1 MSVEDPRLSNIS
13 EENLTE
19 NFSSEIQEEI
29 AASSTP
35 SPIEHEIQVAQAGDG
50 RTPTTGRVPTD
61 PNVPAAAPAAPAAE
75 VTPDVNN
82 IVHLATSVSIDDIR
96 VDGANLILVQADGT
110 EIVIV
115 NGATKIPTML
125 IGEVEV
131 PQQVLFAALEDSG
144 INVAAGP
151 DGSFSAS
158 GRPDSSGAEFDD
170 SIQAS
175 QNDPIQLASLLGDT
189 EFGDG
194 GGLDDRTAADDQPD
208 AFDMGSPFIFAE
220 SVLADDVIG
229 NETITG
235 TLAFDGGDDFGI
247 VSSVNYQS
255 TFDMVEGTGNGITA
269 PLTSGGQAVTVSTS
283 ADGLTVTGTIT
294 VGETTVTVF
303 TLTVTNPIT
312 GAFTYTQ
319 SQPLDH
325 PDLGEIGA
333 DDALRLNFTFTV
345 TDKDGDSDTGSFS
358 IEIGDD
364 GPVQREAGSASL
376 NEDDVSAYPATDG
389 SDAAK
394 KTGDIS
400 LGISWGADADTRNGE
415 GDTFG
420 RSVGFANAAGAVPA
434 NAGGVYTDATDVGLS
449 VTGGALTSG
458 GSELYYV
465 ITDLGNGGQT
475 LTAYVD
481 GSEPAAKVF
490 EISLDPTSAN
500 GSYTVE
506 IFQKLD
512 HSSDSDA
519 LTISFQFQGVDA
531 DGDAAASG
539 SALITIADDAPVIG
553 AAGEGS
559 EGKVDEGGGNTA
571 QGSLGISWGADDG
584 NTSEDGGYDGTQ
596 DAGDR
601 SVVFTPGE
609 FSDLPPADGDD
620 MPALKVG
627 SPALS
632 TAAVSAFMQ
641 VWSGETEIALG
652 NLTSGGQPLVYTL
665 SPDGTVLTAAD
676 QEGGPVFTVTLSDTG
691 AGGYTFDLQG
701 VLDHP
706 GHGETGSETDILTFE
721 FTYTVR
727 DGDGDVAEST
737 FTVDVKDDVPVA
749 NGSAVEV
756 TADED
761 DISNFLSSGTH
772 PNDGAA
778 DGSISDFSPIGWGDA
793 ATVSGSIASVVA
805 FGADG
810 AAAGGGFGFV
820 ADATAK
826 MQALALTSKGGTLSY
841 AMIGDALVA
850 YVNVAGG
857 AGIGW
862 GDRPVFSLTLDHA
875 TGAFTYQQYDQL
887 DHVAGNGENTALKS
901 GSGSIAAI
909 DFGAVIQATD
919 GDGDQIGL
927 GGKFSITITDDVP
940 VPSIIATGASTTI
953 DETVNNQSND
963 TGNQAVRSLFAAVAN
978 VGHDADMGNAAI
990 FARNGDALVSTFFS
1004 APGADET
1011 TTKVLSLEIASAGLD
1026 SGLATT
1032 GGKAIFLFQ
1041 EGGLIVGRF
1050 DSDGNGTPDT
1060 AAFAV
1065 AIDQSGRVSVAQY
1078 VSLHQGNTATS
1089 NETVNLGGKISA
1101 VVTATDYDGDIVRDT
1116 VSIGSH
1122 IRFADDGP
1130 LASGA
1135 KVSFTADEDDISNLL
1150 SSGNHPNDGTADGS
1164 TSDFS
1169 WTGVGNAATV
1179 SGSIASVVAFGAD
1192 GAAAG
1197 GGFGFVADAAAKMQ
1211 ALALTSKG
1219 GTLSYAMVGDALV
1232 AYVNVAG
1239 GIDRPVFSLTL
1250 DQATGAFIYQ
1260 QYDQLDHVTGNG
1272 ENTALK
1278 SGSGSIAAIDF
1289 GAVIQATDG
1298 DGDHVGL
1305 GGKFSITIT
1314 DDVPEIAIFTDE
1326 TVTIDETSGFRDD
1339 NINAGSIGSLFAGV
1353 GNRGVDADLGGPIYA
1368 RDDVIDISVKD
1379 GADDNVST
1387 ALTLRID
1394 GGNGINSGL
1403 VTTDG
1408 APIYLYLE
1416 GEVVVGRVGGANGMA
1431 AFAIAIDGDGRVSVA
1446 EYLSLKHPNNASSDE
1461 GINLSGKISA
1471 VLTATDYDGDV
1482 VTKSVSIGDKI
1493 AFEDDGPSVG
1503 GNGAVWVDDD
1513 NVVGAQGNSGGTG
1526 DHALANITGEL
1537 SHDFGADGG
1546 SIAWKTT
1553 GAPTGFTYVRD
1564 GDALLVKQGA
1574 TTVMTITLD
1583 TATGAYSVTQ
1593 NAAIDHPAGNNEN
1606 DVAFDLTY
1614 TVTDGDGDRV
1624 DGTLT
1629 INADDDTPI
1638 SNGVIGTG
1646 AITESA
1652 AGGSIAGEL
1661 SALVSPGA
1669 DGIGRYSVETTG
1681 LSSSLTSL
1689 TSGGVAL
1696 TYSVVG
1702 NALVAKAG
1710 AVTIFTFTVDPATG
1724 HYAFAQTGPLDHTQT
1739 VVIDGASIPAAA
1751 LGAVGSHAAVP
1762 DVGGNDLAFVGR
1774 MPDGDAIIRVSND
1787 GNSAVTWTLNNNN
1800 GGTDYSLEIPAHTTW
1815 YVNVGNVT
1823 NQTKFDLIGD
1833 GSSQNTTVNNGHQ
1846 PIVVIG
1852 GDSALA
1858 LDLSSA
1864 VTVTDGDGDSVALN
1878 GQLIVTVTDSV
1889 PTAGPNASG
1898 TVEEGGTET
1907 ITAALTGLAWG
1918 ADAGSART
1926 LSFTGSVAT
1935 TDQDG
1940 APVAGLSSSGRPVTI
1955 DVINGVLTGFVGS
1968 ANPPAPGDIVFT
1980 ASLNVATGAYS
1991 FSLLQPLDHTAP
2003 NATSQYLDLALSFTA
2018 TDADGDAATS
2028 TVIVRVDAAGT
2039 IGSIN
2044 YSSLS
2049 TSVFV
2054 NLDDAAHMIG
2064 GQTVAADTATD
2075 GATVIDKVVGID
2087 SVSGIV
2093 DALGGAGNDVLIGGD
2108 EANKLTGNGGS
2119 DHLDGGLGADILDGG
2134 AGNDT
2139 FVLGADVTGSGTR
2152 NIQRADGSLMAV
2164 SIAGLAGTA
2173 DKVVGGAGYDTIILE
2188 RNGKSGFVAD
2198 YSTAPDYLSGI
2209 EKIVGTDGNDVI
2221 LLAAG
2226 STADGGPITIEG
2238 GAGNDIIGGSNSAD
2252 VINGGMGNDLIFGLG
2267 GNDTINGGT
2276 GGDTFNYAIG
2286 EGVDTI
2292 DGGADPDALLTSGNA
2307 TAESAILTVTS
2318 TGFTLDVD
2326 GDGIVDVNATNIE
2339 SVVLYQA
2346 EGADKI
2352 TVRGQD
2358 AAETITIS
2366 GNSNLLQVFGNGIPS
2381 ISGISTSELTIEGKG
2396 GNDAIN
2402 ASSLNTVALPPVAL
2416 TLDGGAGN
2424 DTITGS
2430 AGADTILGG
2439 EGNDTVLYK
2448 VGAGADTI
2456 NGGSE
2461 TGASNPDY
2469 DVLKI
2474 AGDAVQRSFNIAKAT
2489 SGTDIVAG
2497 VNATDI
2503 LVSYTGANGATVR
2516 ADEIERIEVTLG
2528 SAGDSISVGD
2538 LSGTA
2543 IAPTTVAINGGIGN
2557 DTIDLTGLVGT
2568 KVEINDVDDTTGG
2581 DVDTVKLAGKWADY
2595 IITRAPDGTFSFS
2608 LGGNVV
2614 ATAKNIEQFTFMGE
2628 NGGLGGTIPA
2638 FDLVN
2643 DAPIAAADSDTVI
2656 EAGGIANGTA
2666 GDASATGN
2674 VLTNDNDADIFDTKT
2689 VTSIRFGAGAVT
2701 AVPDNNGDVLVAGTY
2716 GMLTIHADGTYA
2728 YALDNNDAD
2737 TQALAQNASVSE
2749 VFTYGM
2755 KDAHGLTSTA
2765 SLTIAIT
2772 GTGDATVVDLNGAAA
2787 GNGAATN
2794 ATEQTPQQ
2802 FAWQASLADVDSST
2816 LQSMTVTLAN
2826 NLDGASETLFL
2837 NATATAAAAGLNV
2850 GYNSTTG
2857 VLSITGLASI
2867 ATYQTILK
2875 NIVYQDN
2882 SDNPDTSVDRTL
2894 TVVVNDGVSDSAPQV
2909 ATIHMIAINDAPV
2922 LAGTLTATVAE
2933 GSSHVLTFAELD
2945 YADPDDVDGGVVFH
2959 VSGVTHG
2966 VISNDGAPA
2975 TSFTAAELK
2984 AGLITYTHDGSE
2996 GPTAS
3001 FSVKVEDGNEDNS
3014 APGTGTFNFAVTP
3027 VNDAPVAVDD
3037 VYFIDEDTTLSGV
3050 NVLTND
3056 TDADGDTLIRVGNIT
3071 VGGQPTASASLGSGG
3086 AFTYHAGANESGYSV
3101 IDYTVSDGNLTS
3113 QATITVNIRPIA
3125 DAATISGSGSGS
3137 EGAAVAIGLNIALG
3151 DTDGSE
3157 KVTKIELSGFPDG
3170 ATFNQ
3175 GSLVNGVLVIE
3186 NAAGVNTSGLTM
3198 TAPHDFAGNFNLSV
3212 SATVLDS
3219 ATLSDLAVHTD
3230 TKVSTGSI
3238 GIVITPV
3245 NDGQATISVTD
3256 LTQTATDPTVGDVLR
3271 ATLGSDPDGT
3281 ATNVVHTWLRD
3292 GNDTGV
3298 TTADYTLTADD
3309 VGHQISVQTTYVDGQ
3324 NFSETVTSGATAA
3337 VITNNHA
3344 PVAVNDTLSFG
3355 GGATPAPS
3363 GTGWSLNA
3371 ENGHY
3376 YKVVAG
3382 NYSWTQAATAAA
3394 ADGGYLATITSQSEQ
3409 NFIQS
3414 AGTLGTNWYVAQ
3426 NAWIGGSDSAT
3437 EGTWK
3442 WVTGPESETT
3452 FWTGASGGTPAGYE
3466 NWNTGEPNNWGAG
3479 EDHAQMI
3486 FVAGGL
3492 WNDGTNTTAPN
3503 GQFGDYV
3510 GYVVEVGGAITNGG
3524 ISEDVTKTF
3533 AVTLLTANDT
3543 DADGDAL
3550 TVISVTN
3557 SAAGAVVT
3565 LNGDG
3570 TISYNASS
3578 SATLQALGAG
3588 ETVTDTFSYTIDDGH
3603 GGTATATATITIN
3616 GVNDAPVITSSA
3628 TISLVENSSAAYQIV
3643 ATDVDHDTAL
3653 VYSLT
3658 GTDAA
3663 LFNVSST
3670 GAVTFKNAPDF
3681 DIPADNGANN
3691 KYDIIVHATD
3701 GIADTTKAVQVSV
3714 TDVNEAPAVGNEPY
3728 AVGRG
3733 YSFTGADATYGNQVI
3748 TLPAGLFTDPENAA
3762 LTWSVNLPSV
3772 KWAFDSSSHTL
3783 TFQNDVPTGVYDIVV
3798 NGSDGVNTAS
3808 QTIKVWVAGSTAV
3821 SPTANGNANHLIGG
3835 NTTNDNINGGDGS
3848 DFIHGRGRSDNLS
3861 GGNGVDVIY
3870 GGVNDTNGNDT
3881 ISGGSGDD
3889 YLNGNEGNDTI
3900 YGDGDNDWLD
3910 GGAGNDQLIGGT
3922 GSDTILGGTGNDTIY
3937 YGSGDGADRVYG
3949 GSGDDT
3955 LYVDGTGNSD
3965 ILNVVVS
3972 NGVITQFAG
3981 GTVQDVEN
3989 IALYMW
3995 DEGSAGDTL
4004 SYSGTASTENIT
4016 VDLAAGTATGF
4027 NDIVDVEN
4035 VTGGNGND
4043 TLTGTSGTNTLIGG
4057 AGNDTLMGG
4066 AGADTLTGNT
4076 GADTFK
4082 FASGASAVSIGGS
4095 GNGGSISG
4103 YDVVTD
4109 FNVADHDKLEFTIAP
4124 FAVGNTSGVDGNNSS
4139 LTINGATVKSHAI
4152 LNGIITFDDSG
4163 TYSSSSPLTL
4173 ASMSNVAA
4181 VVQYLRANDLGSA
4194 GATVAFTAT
4203 ISGVAHTFV
4212 YQQVGNSQNV
4222 NNDILIDLVDVN
4234 LASLS
4239 ALISAAAVDPI
4250 ILDLD
4255 RNGFAFTSLEDGV
4268 KFDIDADGHKDQ
4280 VAWTKTDGILAFDV
4294 DGNGKIDNGSE
4305 IFTPNFAGG
4314 AHAGGVA
4321 ALSTLDVNHD
4331 GKIDASDTGFDK
4343 LLVWQ
4348 DANGNGVSDEGEL
4361 KGLNNYGIT
4370 GISLDAESAEGY
4382 IDGQSLFAEG
4392 SFTYADGSTGSFVE
4406 VGFDTLFSDAPDHVL
4421 VGTDGD
4427 DILAAMPGLT
4437 QMTGGAGADTFV
4449 LDPSAL
4455 HELDMADIITD
4466 YKSNEG
4472 DAVDVSKL
4480 LDTLLGHQATGEEA
4494 AANVRTTI
4502 AGNDTTVSVQ
4512 VATDSWKDVA
4522 VLQNHT
4528 EAVKI
4533 LFDDDKH
4540 SANISHV

>member
-50 RTPTTGRVPTD
+50 RTPTTNRIPTD
-61 PNVPAAAPAAPAAE
+61 PNAPAAAPAAPAAE
-75 VTPDVNN
+75 VTPDANN

-115 NGATKIPTML
+115 NGAAKIPTML

-151 DGSFSAS
+151 DGSFSAT

-170 SIQAS
+170 SIQGS

-208 AFDMGSPFIFAE
+208 AFDMGSPFIFSE

-235 TLAFDGGDDFGI
+235 TLGFDGGDDFGI

-255 TFDMVEGTGNGITA
+255 TFDMAEGTGSGIAA

-303 TLTVTNPIT
+303 TLTVTDPIT

-325 PDLGEIGA
+325 PDLGQIGA

-389 SDAAK
+389 SEAAK

-420 RSVGFANAAGAVPA
+420 RSVGFANAEGAVPA
-434 NAGGVYTDATDVGLS
+434 NAEGVYTNAADVGLS

-475 LTAYVD
+475 LTAYID

-490 EISLDPTSAN
+490 EISLNPTSAN

-506 IFQKLD
+506 IFQELD

-539 SALITIADDAPVIG
+539 TALITIADDAPVIG
-553 AAGEGS
+553 AAGEGN
-559 EGKVDEGGGNTA
+559 VDEGGGNTA

-584 NTSEDGGYDGTQ
+584 NTSVDGGYDGTQ
-596 DAGDR
+596 EAGDR
-601 SVVFTPGE
+601 SVVFTPGDI
-609 FSDLPPADGDD
+609 SDLPPADGGD
-620 MPALKVG
+620 MPAPKVVD
-627 SPALS
+627 SSAVS
-632 TAAVSAFMQ
+632 TAAVSAFMR

-691 AGGYTFDLQG
+691 AGGYTFELQG

-706 GHGETGSETDILTFE
+706 GHGETGSETDILSFE

-727 DGDGDVAEST
+727 DGDGDIAEST
-737 FTVDVKDDVPVA
+737 FTVDIKDDVPVA
-749 NGSAVEV
+749 NGSGVEV
-756 TADED
+756 RSDED
-761 DISNFLSSGTH
+761 DISNFLSSGNH

-778 DGSISDFSPIGWGDA
+778 DGSTSDFSWIGLGDA

-810 AAAGGGFGFV
+810 AAAGGGFSFV
-820 ADATAK
+820 ADAAAK

-857 AGIGW
+857 AGIDWGDRPVFSLTLDHTTGAFTYQQYDQLDHVAGNGENTALKSGSGSIPAIDFGAVIQATDGDGDHVGLGGKFSITITDDVPEIAIFTDKTVTIDETSGFQNDDGGAGSIGSLFAGVGNRGVDADLGGPIYARDDVIDISVEGGADDNVSTALTLRVDGGNGIDSGLMTTDGAHIYLYREGEVVVGRVGGANGLAAFAIAIDGDGRVSVAEYLSLKHPSNASPDEGVNLSGKISAVLTVTDYDGDVVTKSVSIGDKLAFEDDGPLASGTKVSVTADEDDISNLLSSGNHPDDGTADGSASDFSLLGLGDAATVSGSIASVVAFGADGAAAGGGFSFVADAAAKMQALALTSKGGTLSYAMIGDALVAYVNVAGGAGIDW

-901 GSGSIAAI
+901 GSGSIPAI

-919 GDGDQIGL
+919 GDGDHVGL

-940 VPSIIATGASTTI
+940 VPSIATTGLSTTI

-963 TGNQAVRSLFAAVAN
+963 TDNQAVRSLFTAVGN

-990 FARNGDALVSTFFS
+990 FARNSFALVTTLFS

-1011 TTKVLSLEIASAGLD
+1011 TTQVLSLEIASAGVD

-1032 GGKAIFLFQ
+1032 GGKSIFLFQ

-1065 AIDQSGRVSVAQY
+1065 AIDQTGRVSVAQY
-1078 VSLHQGNTATS
+1078 VSLKHPS
-1089 NETVNLGGKISA
+1089 NASPDEGVNLA
-1101 VVTATDYDGDIVRDT
+1101 
-1116 VSIGSH
+1116 
-1122 IRFADDGP
+1122 
-1130 LASGA
+1130 
-1135 KVSFTADEDDISNLL
+1135 
-1150 SSGNHPNDGTADGS
+1150 
-1164 TSDFS
+1164 
-1169 WTGVGNAATV
+1169 
-1179 SGSIASVVAFGAD
+1179 
-1192 GAAAG
+1192 
-1197 GGFGFVADAAAKMQ
+1197 
-1211 ALALTSKG
+1211 
-1219 GTLSYAMVGDALV
+1219 
-1232 AYVNVAG
+1232 
-1239 GIDRPVFSLTL
+1239 
-1250 DQATGAFIYQ
+1250 
-1260 QYDQLDHVTGNG
+1260 
-1272 ENTALK
+1272 
-1278 SGSGSIAAIDF
+1278 
-1289 GAVIQATDG
+1289 
-1298 DGDHVGL
+1298 
-1305 GGKFSITIT
+1305 
-1314 DDVPEIAIFTDE
+1314 
-1326 TVTIDETSGFRDD
+1326 
-1339 NINAGSIGSLFAGV
+1339 
-1353 GNRGVDADLGGPIYA
+1353 
-1368 RDDVIDISVKD
+1368 
-1379 GADDNVST
+1379 
-1387 ALTLRID
+1387 
-1394 GGNGINSGL
+1394 
-1403 VTTDG
+1403 
-1408 APIYLYLE
+1408 
-1416 GEVVVGRVGGANGMA
+1416 
-1431 AFAIAIDGDGRVSVA
+1431 
-1446 EYLSLKHPNNASSDE
+1446 
-1461 GINLSGKISA
+1461 GKISA

-1503 GNGAVWVDDD
+1503 ANSAVWVDDD
-1513 NVVGAQGNSGGTG
+1513 DVAGANGNAGGTG
-1526 DHALANITGEL
+1526 DHSLANTAGVL

-1546 SIAWKTT
+1546 AIAWKTT
-1553 GAPTGFTYVRD
+1553 GAPIGFSYVRD
-1564 GDALLVKQGA
+1564 GDALLVKQGL

-1583 TATGAYSVTQ
+1583 TATGAYTVTQ
-1593 NAAIDHPAGNNEN
+1593 NAAIDHPVGNNEN
-1606 DVAFDLTY
+1606 EVSFNLTY
-1614 TVTDGDGDRV
+1614 TVTDGDGDHV

-1629 INADDDTPI
+1629 INADDDTPV
-1638 SNGVIGTG
+1638 STGVIGTG

-1652 AGGSIAGEL
+1652 AGGSIDGAL

-1669 DGIGRYSVETTG
+1669 DGIGRYSVETSN
-1681 LSSSLTSL
+1681 LSSTLTSL

-1696 TYSVVG
+1696 AYSVEG

-1710 AVTIFTFTVDPATG
+1710 GNTIFTFAVNPTSGQYT
-1724 HYAFAQTGPLDHTQT
+1724 FALTGPLDHTDT

-1751 LGAVGSHAAVP
+1751 LGTVGSHAAVP
-1762 DVGGNDLAFVGR
+1762 DVGGNHLAFVGR
-1774 MPDGDAIIRVSND
+1774 MPNNDAIIRVSND
-1787 GNSAVTWTLNNNN
+1787 GNSAVTWILNNNKL

-1852 GDSALA
+1852 DDSALA

-1878 GQLIVTVTDSV
+1878 GQLIVTVTDGV
-1889 PTAGPNASG
+1889 PTAAPQTFNGNEDGVISG
-1898 TVEEGGTET
+1898 TV
-1907 ITAALTGLAWG
+1907 
-1918 ADAGSART
+1918 
-1926 LSFTGSVAT
+1926 V
-1935 TDQDG
+1935 
-1940 APVAGLSSSGRPVTI
+1940 V
-1955 DVINGVLTGFVGS
+1955 
-1968 ANPPAPGDIVFT
+1968 
-1980 ASLNVATGAYS
+1980 
-1991 FSLLQPLDHTAP
+1991 
-2003 NATSQYLDLALSFTA
+2003 
-2018 TDADGDAATS
+2018 
-2028 TVIVRVDAAGT
+2028 AAGT
-2039 IGSIN
+2039 
-2044 YSSLS
+2044 
-2049 TSVFV
+2049 
-2054 NLDDAAHMIG
+2054 D
-2064 GQTVAADTATD
+2064 
-2075 GATVIDKVVGID
+2075 
-2087 SVSGIV
+2087 
-2093 DALGGAGNDVLIGGD
+2093 
-2108 EANKLTGNGGS
+2108 
-2119 DHLDGGLGADILDGG
+2119 
-2134 AGNDT
+2134 
-2139 FVLGADVTGSGTR
+2139 
-2152 NIQRADGSLMAV
+2152 
-2164 SIAGLAGTA
+2164 GLASASPFHLATGPAHGTL
-2173 DKVVGGAGYDTIILE
+2173 V
-2188 RNGKSGFVAD
+2188 FH
-2198 YSTAPDYLSGI
+2198 
-2209 EKIVGTDGNDVI
+2209 GN
-2221 LLAAG
+2221 
-2226 STADGGPITIEG
+2226 
-2238 GAGNDIIGGSNSAD
+2238 
-2252 VINGGMGNDLIFGLG
+2252 
-2267 GNDTINGGT
+2267 
-2276 GGDTFNYAIG
+2276 
-2286 EGVDTI
+2286 
-2292 DGGADPDALLTSGNA
+2292 
-2307 TAESAILTVTS
+2307 
-2318 TGFTLDVD
+2318 
-2326 GDGIVDVNATNIE
+2326 
-2339 SVVLYQA
+2339 
-2346 EGADKI
+2346 
-2352 TVRGQD
+2352 
-2358 AAETITIS
+2358 
-2366 GNSNLLQVFGNGIPS
+2366 
-2381 ISGISTSELTIEGKG
+2381 
-2396 GNDAIN
+2396 
-2402 ASSLNTVALPPVAL
+2402 
-2416 TLDGGAGN
+2416 
-2424 DTITGS
+2424 
-2430 AGADTILGG
+2430 
-2439 EGNDTVLYK
+2439 
-2448 VGAGADTI
+2448 
-2456 NGGSE
+2456 
-2461 TGASNPDY
+2461 
-2469 DVLKI
+2469 
-2474 AGDAVQRSFNIAKAT
+2474 
-2489 SGTDIVAG
+2489 
-2497 VNATDI
+2497 
-2503 LVSYTGANGATVR
+2503 
-2516 ADEIERIEVTLG
+2516 
-2528 SAGDSISVGD
+2528 
-2538 LSGTA
+2538 
-2543 IAPTTVAINGGIGN
+2543 
-2557 DTIDLTGLVGT
+2557 
-2568 KVEINDVDDTTGG
+2568 
-2581 DVDTVKLAGKWADY
+2581 
-2595 IITRAPDGTFSFS
+2595 DGTFTFTPAANWNGADSFTYTVTDRDGDTS
-2608 LGGNVV
+2608 APIKVNLEV
-2614 ATAKNIEQFTFMGE
+2614 AA
-2628 NGGLGGTIPA
+2628 
-2638 FDLVN
+2638 VN
-2643 DAPIAAADSDTVI
+2643 DAPVNTMPASVATNEDQAVAISGLQVSDIDSAAGQVSVTLTVNHGTLAVSEIVSGAAVANDHTATVTLTGTVAQINTTLAALNAVTFTPTGDYNGSATLTMTTNDGGNTGSSGALSDSDSITI
-2656 EAGGIANGTA
+2656 TIAP
-2666 GDASATGN
+2666 
-2674 VLTNDNDADIFDTKT
+2674 VNDA
-2689 VTSIRFGAGAVT
+2689 
-2701 AVPDNNGDVLVAGTY
+2701 P
-2716 GMLTIHADGTYA
+2716 
-2728 YALDNNDAD
+2728 
-2737 TQALAQNASVSE
+2737 
-2749 VFTYGM
+2749 
-2755 KDAHGLTSTA
+2755 
-2765 SLTIAIT
+2765 
-2772 GTGDATVVDLNGAAA
+2772 VVDLNGAAA
-2787 GNGAATN
+2787 GNDTATN

-2816 LQSMTVTLAN
+2816 LQSMTVTLAH

-2837 NATATAAAAGLNV
+2837 NATATAAAAGLTV
-2850 GYNSTTG
+2850 GYNSATG
-2857 VLSITGLASI
+2857 VLSITGAASI
-2867 ATYQTILK
+2867 ATYETILK

-2909 ATIHMIAINDAPV
+2909 ATIHMIAVNDAPV
-2922 LAGTLTATVAE
+2922 LAGTLSAVVAE
-2933 GSSHVLTFAELD
+2933 GGSHVLTFAELD
-2945 YADPDDVDGGVVFH
+2945 YTDPDDIDGGVVFQ

-2966 VISNDGAPA
+2966 VITNGGAPA

-2984 AGLITYTHDGSE
+2984 AGLISYTHDGSE

-3014 APGTGTFNFAVTP
+3014 APGTGTFKF
-3027 VNDAPVAVDD
+3027 
-3037 VYFIDEDTTLSGV
+3037 
-3050 NVLTND
+3050 
-3056 TDADGDTLIRVGNIT
+3056 T
-3071 VGGQPTASASLGSGG
+3071 V
-3086 AFTYHAGANESGYSV
+3086 
-3101 IDYTVSDGNLTS
+3101 
-3113 QATITVNIRPIA
+3113 
-3125 DAATISGSGSGS
+3125 
-3137 EGAAVAIGLNIALG
+3137 
-3151 DTDGSE
+3151 
-3157 KVTKIELSGFPDG
+3157 
-3170 ATFNQ
+3170 
-3175 GSLVNGVLVIE
+3175 
-3186 NAAGVNTSGLTM
+3186 
-3198 TAPHDFAGNFNLSV
+3198 
-3212 SATVLDS
+3212 
-3219 ATLSDLAVHTD
+3219 
-3230 TKVSTGSI
+3230 
-3238 GIVITPV
+3238 TPV
-3245 NDGQATISVTD
+3245 NDGQATISISDSTP
-3256 LTQTATDPTVGDVLR
+3256 ATPPTVGDTLH
-3271 ATLGSDPDGT
+3271 ATLGSDPDG
-3281 ATNVVHTWLRD
+3281 AASNVVHTWLRD

-3298 TTADYTLTADD
+3298 TTADYTLTAAD
-3309 VGHQISVQTTYVDGQ
+3309 VGHQISVRTTYVDGQ

-3355 GGATPAPS
+3355 AAAPS
-3363 GTGWSLNA
+3363 GSGWVLNA
-3371 ENGHY
+3371 QNGHY
-3376 YKVVAG
+3376 YKLVSG
-3382 NYSWTQAATAAA
+3382 NVSWSDAVSGAAA
-3394 ADGGYLATITSQSEQ
+3394 QSSGAYLLTLTSAAEQSFVL
-3409 NFIQS
+3409 NTF
-3414 AGTLGTNWYVAQ
+3414 
-3426 NAWIGGSDSAT
+3426 NASQTGQQFWLGGSDASV
-3437 EGTWK
+3437 EGTFK
-3442 WVTGPESETT
+3442 WMTGPEAGT
-3452 FWTGASGGTPAGYE
+3452 AISGYIP
-3466 NWNTGEPNNWGAG
+3466 WNIGEPNNWGG
-3479 EDHAQMI
+3479 NEDYLTVVR
-3486 FVAGGL
+3486 FGGSNYNTPL
-3492 WNDGTNTTAPN
+3492 WNDAGATIGDNN
-3503 GQFGDYV
+3503 GYIA
-3510 GYVVEVGGAITNGG
+3510 EWGGMGNGG
-3524 ISEDVTKTF
+3524 VSEDVTTTF
-3533 AVTLLTANDT
+3533 AATLLTANDT

-3557 SAAGAVVT
+3557 SAAGATVT

-3570 TISYNASS
+3570 TISFNASS
-3578 SATLQALGAG
+3578 SATLQALAAG
-3588 ETVTDTFSYTIDDGH
+3588 ETVTDTFSYTISDGH
-3603 GGTATATATITIN
+3603 GGTSTAIATITIN

-3628 TISLVENSSAAYQIV
+3628 TISLAENSSSAYQIV

-3681 DIPADNGANN
+3681 DIPADSGADN

-3701 GIADTTKAVQVSV
+3701 GIADTTKAVQISV
-3714 TDVNEAPAVGNEPY
+3714 TNVNEAPVVGNEPY

-3748 TLPAGLFTDPENAA
+3748 TLPPGLFTDPESAA

-3798 NGSDGVNTAS
+3798 NGSDGVNTTS
-3808 QTIKVWVAGSTAV
+3808 QTIKVWVAGSTAA

-3835 NTTNDNINGGDGS
+3835 NSTGDNIDGGDGS
-3848 DFIHGRGRSDNLS
+3848 DFIHGRGKNDNLS

-3870 GGVNDTNGNDT
+3870 GGVGDTGNDT

-3937 YGSGDGADRVYG
+3937 YASGEGADRVYG

-3955 LYVDGTGNSD
+3955 LYINGTGNSD
-3965 ILNVVVS
+3965 TLNVVVS
-3972 NGVITQFAG
+3972 NGIITQFAG

-3989 IALYMW
+3989 IALDMW
-3995 DEGSAGDTL
+3995 GEGSTGDTL
-4004 SYSGTASTENIT
+4004 NYSGTASTEDIT

-4027 NDIVDVEN
+4027 DYIVDVEN
-4035 VTGGNGND
+4035 VTGGDGND
-4043 TLTGTSGTNTLIGG
+4043 TLTGTSETNTLIGG
-4057 AGNDTLMGG
+4057 AGNDTFTGG

-4082 FASGASAVSIGGS
+4082 FASGASAVSIGGG

-4124 FAVGNTSGVDGNNSS
+4124 FAVGNTSGVDGTNSS
-4139 LTINGATVKSHAI
+4139 LTVNNATVKSHAI
-4152 LNGIITFDDSG
+4152 SNGIITFDDNNTYNSG
-4163 TYSSSSPLTL
+4163 SPLTL
-4173 ASMSNVAA
+4173 TSMSNVAA

-4212 YQQVGNSQNV
+4212 YQQVGNNQNV

-4234 LASLS
+4234 LTSLS
-4239 ALISAAAVDPI
+4239 ALISAAAIDPI

-4255 RNGFAFTSLEDGV
+4255 HNGFTFTSVDDGV

-4305 IFTPNFAGG
+4305 IFTPNFGGG

-4348 DANGNGVSDEGEL
+4348 DANGNGISDAGEL
-4361 KGLNNYGIT
+4361 KGLHDYGIT
-4370 GISLDAESAEGY
+4370 GISLDADSAEGY
-4382 IDGQSLFAEG
+4382 LDGQALFAEG

-4466 YKSNEG
+4466 YKSSEG

-4480 LDTLLGHQATGEEA
+4480 LDTLLGHQASGEEA

>member
-115 NGATKIPTML
+115 NGAAKIPTML

-208 AFDMGSPFIFAE
+208 AFDMGSPFIFSEA
-220 SVLADDVIG
+220 VLADDVIG

-235 TLAFDGGDDFGI
+235 TLGFDGGDDFGI

-255 TFDMVEGTGNGITA
+255 TSDMAEGTGSGVAA

-303 TLTVTNPIT
+303 TLTVTNPTT

-325 PDLGEIGA
+325 PDLGEVGA

-376 NEDDVSAYPATDG
+376 NEDDVSTYPATDG

-420 RSVGFANAAGAVPA
+420 RSVGFANAAGAVPT
-434 NAGGVYTDATDVGLS
+434 NAGGVYTDAADVGLS

-506 IFQKLD
+506 IFQELD

-539 SALITIADDAPVIG
+539 TALITIADDAPVIG
-553 AAGEGS
+553 AAGEGG

-749 NGSAVEV
+749 NGNAVEV
-756 TADED
+756 RSDED

-778 DGSISDFSPIGWGDA
+778 DGSTSDFSWIGVGDAATVSGSIASVVAFGADGAAAGGGFGFVTDAAAKMQALALTSKGGTLSYAMVGDALVAYVNFAGGAGFGLGDRPVFSLTLDHTTGAFTYQQYDQLDHVAGNGENTALKSGSGSIAAIDFGAVIQATDGDGDHVGLGGKFSITITDDIPVPSITATGRSTTIDETVNNQNQSNDTGNQAVKSLFAAVANVGHDADMNNAPIFARNGDALVSTFFSAPGADETTTKVLSLEIAGAGVDSGLATTGDKPIFLFQEGGLIVGRFDSDGNGSPDTAAFAVAIDQTGHVSVAQYVSLRQGDTTTSNETVNLGSKISAAVTATDYDGDVVRDTVSIGSHIRFADDGPLASGAKVSATADEDDISNLLSSGTHPDDGTADGSTSTPSLLGLGKA

-820 ADATAK
+820 ADAAAK

-841 AMIGDALVA
+841 AMVGDALVA
-850 YVNVAGG
+850 YVNFAGG
-857 AGIGW
+857 AGFDLFT
-862 GDRPVFSLTLDHA
+862 DRPVFSLTLDHA

-927 GGKFSITITDDVP
+927 D
-940 VPSIIATGASTTI
+940 
-953 DETVNNQSND
+953 
-963 TGNQAVRSLFAAVAN
+963 
-978 VGHDADMGNAAI
+978 
-990 FARNGDALVSTFFS
+990 
-1004 APGADET
+1004 
-1011 TTKVLSLEIASAGLD
+1011 
-1026 SGLATT
+1026 
-1032 GGKAIFLFQ
+1032 
-1041 EGGLIVGRF
+1041 
-1050 DSDGNGTPDT
+1050 
-1060 AAFAV
+1060 
-1065 AIDQSGRVSVAQY
+1065 
-1078 VSLHQGNTATS
+1078 
-1089 NETVNLGGKISA
+1089 
-1101 VVTATDYDGDIVRDT
+1101 
-1116 VSIGSH
+1116 
-1122 IRFADDGP
+1122 
-1130 LASGA
+1130 
-1135 KVSFTADEDDISNLL
+1135 
-1150 SSGNHPNDGTADGS
+1150 
-1164 TSDFS
+1164 
-1169 WTGVGNAATV
+1169 
-1179 SGSIASVVAFGAD
+1179 
-1192 GAAAG
+1192 
-1197 GGFGFVADAAAKMQ
+1197 
-1211 ALALTSKG
+1211 
-1219 GTLSYAMVGDALV
+1219 
-1232 AYVNVAG
+1232 
-1239 GIDRPVFSLTL
+1239 
-1250 DQATGAFIYQ
+1250 
-1260 QYDQLDHVTGNG
+1260 
-1272 ENTALK
+1272 
-1278 SGSGSIAAIDF
+1278 
-1289 GAVIQATDG
+1289 
-1298 DGDHVGL
+1298 
-1305 GGKFSITIT
+1305 GKFSITIT

-1326 TVTIDETSGFRDD
+1326 TVTIDETSGFQNDD
-1339 NINAGSIGSLFAGV
+1339 SGAGSIGSLFAGV

-1368 RDDVIDISVKD
+1368 RDDVIDISVEN

-1394 GGNGINSGL
+1394 GGNGIDSGL
-1403 VTTDG
+1403 MTTSG
-1408 APIYLYLE
+1408 AHIYLYLE
-1416 GEVVVGRVGGANGMA
+1416 GEVVVGRVGGANGLA

-1446 EYLSLKHPNNASSDE
+1446 EYLSLKHPSNASSDE

-1503 GNGAVWVDDD
+1503 GNSAVWVDDD
-1513 NVVGAQGNSGGTG
+1513 NVVGAQGNNGGTG
-1526 DHALANITGEL
+1526 DHALANTTGEL

-1935 TDQDG
+1935 TDQNG

-1991 FSLLQPLDHTAP
+1991 FSLIQPLDHTAP

-2028 TVIVRVDAAGT
+2028 TVTVRVDAAGT

-2044 YSSLS
+2044 YSNLS

-2075 GATVIDKVVGID
+2075 GATVIDKVIGID

-2093 DALGGAGNDVLIGGD
+2093 DALGGAANDVLIGGD

-2119 DHLDGGLGADILDGG
+2119 DHLDGGLGADVLDGG
-2134 AGNDT
+2134 AGNDH

-2152 NIQRADGSLMAV
+2152 NIQLGDGSLLAV
-2164 SIAGLAGTA
+2164 NIAGLAGTA
-2173 DKVVGGAGYDTIILE
+2173 DKVIGGVGNDTIVLE

-2238 GAGNDIIGGSNSAD
+2238 GAGNDILGGSNSAD
-2252 VINGGMGNDLIFGLG
+2252 IINGGDGNDLISGLG
-2267 GNDTINGGT
+2267 GNDILEGGAGSDEVWGGAGNDQINGGSGIDNITGGLGNDTIDGGT

-2286 EGVDTI
+2286 EGVDAI
-2292 DGGADPDALLTSGNA
+2292 DGGADPDVLLTSGNA

-2543 IAPTTVAINGGIGN
+2543 IAPTTVAINGGIRN

-2595 IITRAPDGTFSFS
+2595 TITRAPDGTFSFS

-2674 VLTNDNDADIFDTKT
+2674 VLANDSDADIFDTKI
-2689 VTSIRFGAGAVT
+2689 VTSVQFDGGAVM
-2701 AVPDNNGDVLVAGTY
+2701 AVPSNNGDVMVAGTY
-2716 GMLTIHADGTYA
+2716 GTLTIHADGSYA

-2737 TQALAQNASVSE
+2737 TQALAQNANVSE

-2772 GTGDATVVDLNGAAA
+2772 GSGDATVVDLNGAAA
-2787 GNGAATN
+2787 GNDTATN

-2816 LQSMTVTLAN
+2816 LQSLTVTLAN

-2857 VLSITGLASI
+2857 VLSITGAASI
-2867 ATYQTILK
+2867 ATYETILK
-2875 NIVYQDN
+2875 NIVYQNN

-2894 TVVVNDGVSDSAPQV
+2894 TVVVNDGVSDSAPQI

-2933 GSSHVLTFAELD
+2933 GGSHVLTFAELG
-2945 YADPDDVDGGVVFH
+2945 YTDPDDVDGGVVFQ
-2959 VSGVTHG
+2959 VSNVLHG
-2966 VISNDGAPA
+2966 VITNGGAPA

-2984 AGLITYTHDGSE
+2984 GGLISYTHDGSE
-2996 GPTAS
+2996 GPAAS
-3001 FSVKVEDGNEDNS
+3001 FSVKAEDGNEDNS
-3014 APGTGTFNFAVTP
+3014 APGTSTFNLTVTP

-3037 VYFIDEDTTLSGV
+3037 VYFVDEDTTLSGA

-3056 TDADGDTLIRVGNIT
+3056 TDAEGDTLIRVGNIT

-3086 AFTYHAGANESGYSV
+3086 AFTYHAGVNESGYSV
-3101 IDYTVSDGNLTS
+3101 IGYTVSDGNLTS

-3137 EGAAVAIGLNIALG
+3137 EDAAAAIGLNIALG

-3157 KVTKIELSGFPDG
+3157 KVTKIELSGFPNG

-3175 GSLVNGVLVIE
+3175 GSLVNGVWVIE
-3186 NAAGVNTSGLTM
+3186 DAAGVNTSDLTM
-3198 TAPHDFAGNFNLSV
+3198 TAPHDFAGNFNLGV
-3212 SATVLDS
+3212 TATVVDS
-3219 ATLSDLAVHTD
+3219 ATLTDGLHTH
-3230 TKVSTGSI
+3230 TGFSSGSI
-3238 GIVITPV
+3238 GVTITPV
-3245 NDGQATISVTD
+3245 NDGQATVSISDSTP
-3256 LTQTATDPTVGDVLR
+3256 ATPPTVGDVLH
-3271 ATLGSDPDGT
+3271 ATLGSDPDG
-3281 ATNVVHTWLRD
+3281 AASNVVHTWLRD
-3292 GNDTGV
+3292 GTAFGA
-3298 TTADYTLTADD
+3298 TTADYTLTAAD
-3309 VGHQISVQTTYVDGQ
+3309 VGHQISVRTTYTDGQ
-3324 NFSETVTSGATAA
+3324 NFNETVTSGATAT

-3344 PVAVNDTLSFG
+3344 PVALNDTLSFD

-3371 ENGHY
+3371 DNGHY
-3376 YKVVAG
+3376 YKVV
-3382 NYSWTQAATAAA
+3382 NSQVSWSTAVNNAESA
-3394 ADGGYLATITSQSEQ
+3394 GGYLATVTSAGE
-3409 NFIQS
+3409 NAFIQS
-3414 AGTLGTNWYVAQ
+3414 LMGANKFYWLGASDAGT
-3426 NAWIGGSDSAT
+3426 
-3437 EGTWK
+3437 EGVWK
-3442 WVTGPESETT
+3442 WVTGPEAGTT
-3452 FWTGASGGTPAGYE
+3452 FWTTTNVDGNGVQGTASGFNSWPLAAVPGYVY
-3466 NWNTGEPNNWGAG
+3466 EPNDNWGVG
-3479 EDHAQMI
+3479 EDYLLARKD
-3486 FVAGGL
+3486 GW
-3492 WNDGTNTTAPN
+3492 WNDGT
-3503 GQFGDYV
+3503 GSSSGSG
-3510 GYVVEVGGAITNGG
+3510 GYVIEVGGAIGNGG
-3524 ISEDVTKTF
+3524 ITEDVTKTF
-3533 AVTLLTANDT
+3533 AATMLTANDT
-3543 DADGDAL
+3543 DVDGDTL
-3550 TVISVTN
+3550 TVTSVTN
-3557 SAAGAVVT
+3557 SAAGATVT
-3565 LNGDG
+3565 LNVDG

-3578 SATLQALGAG
+3578 SATLQALHAG
-3588 ETVTDTFSYTIDDGH
+3588 DVRTDTFSYTISDGH
-3603 GGTATATATITIN
+3603 GGSSTATATITIN
-3616 GVNDAPVITSSA
+3616 GVNDAAVITGPITGSVTEAVTGGAAGTPTA
-3628 TISLVENSSAAYQIV
+3628 TGDLN
-3643 ATDVDHDTAL
+3643 ATDVDGTADSWTA
-3653 VYSLT
+3653 VATTATSNGY
-3658 GTDAA
+3658 GTYAID
-3663 LFNVSST
+3663 ST
-3670 GAVTFKNAPDF
+3670 GHWTYVLDNTNATVSGLNNNQTLTDTFT
-3681 DIPADNGANN
+3681 
-3691 KYDIIVHATD
+3691 VSTTD
-3701 GIADTTKAVQVSV
+3701 GTSQLV
-3714 TDVNEAPAVGNEPY
+3714 TVTINGKTDP
-3728 AVGRG
+3728 
-3733 YSFTGADATYGNQVI
+3733 S
-3748 TLPAGLFTDPENAA
+3748 LPASAN
-3762 LTWSVNLPSV
+3762 
-3772 KWAFDSSSHTL
+3772 
-3783 TFQNDVPTGVYDIVV
+3783 VY
-3798 NGSDGVNTAS
+3798 
-3808 QTIKVWVAGSTAV
+3808 TIGTS
-3821 SPTANGNANHLIGG
+3821 
-3835 NTTNDNINGGDGS
+3835 
-3848 DFIHGRGRSDNLS
+3848 
-3861 GGNGVDVIY
+3861 
-3870 GGVNDTNGNDT
+3870 
-3881 ISGGSGDD
+3881 
-3889 YLNGNEGNDTI
+3889 
-3900 YGDGDNDWLD
+3900 
-3910 GGAGNDQLIGGT
+3910 GAGNTPGSAYILNGT
-3922 GSDTILGGTGNDTIY
+3922 GSSAVFVKSNDPDITDATHSPSITIQAEGQNGQTDFYKFTVGQNGTIVTF
-3937 YGSGDGADRVYG
+3937 
-3949 GSGDDT
+3949 
-3955 LYVDGTGNSD
+3955 D
-3965 ILNVVVS
+3965 ID
-3972 NGVITQFAG
+3972 Q
-3981 GTVQDVEN
+3981 
-3989 IALYMW
+3989 
-3995 DEGSAGDTL
+3995 
-4004 SYSGTASTENIT
+4004 
-4016 VDLAAGTATGF
+4016 
-4027 NDIVDVEN
+4027 
-4035 VTGGNGND
+4035 
-4043 TLTGTSGTNTLIGG
+4043 
-4057 AGNDTLMGG
+4057 
-4066 AGADTLTGNT
+4066 AGADTWIRIRNSANNT
-4076 GADTFK
+4076 TIAENDQSPTVDSGSASDNDSYLSATLNAGTYYLEVGRARFSLQSGWQFSTFN
-4082 FASGASAVSIGGS
+4082 SSTDYELQVSI
-4095 GNGGSISG
+4095 
-4103 YDVVTD
+4103 
-4109 FNVADHDKLEFTIAP
+4109 KAP
-4124 FAVGNTSGVDGNNSS
+4124 G
-4139 LTINGATVKSHAI
+4139 
-4152 LNGIITFDDSG
+4152 
-4163 TYSSSSPLTL
+4163 
-4173 ASMSNVAA
+4173 
-4181 VVQYLRANDLGSA
+4181 Q
-4194 GATVAFTAT
+4194 
-4203 ISGVAHTFV
+4203 
-4212 YQQVGNSQNV
+4212 
-4222 NNDILIDLVDVN
+4222 
-4234 LASLS
+4234 
-4239 ALISAAAVDPI
+4239 DPI

-4268 KFDIDADGHKDQ
+4268 KFDINADGKLDQ
-4280 VAWTKTDGILAFDV
+4280 VAWTKTDGILAYDV

-4314 AHAGGVA
+4314 THAGGVA

-4361 KGLNNYGIT
+4361 KGLNDYGIT

-4382 IDGQSLFAEG
+4382 IDGQALFAEG

-4528 EAVKI
+4528 ESVKI

>member
-1 MSVEDPRLSNIS
+1 MSVEDPRLSSIS

-29 AASSTP
+29 ASSSTP

-61 PNVPAAAPAAPAAE
+61 PNAPVAPPAAPAAE
-75 VTPDVNN
+75 VTPDANN
-82 IVHLATSVSIDDIR
+82 IVHLAANVAIDDVRI
-96 VDGANLILVQADGT
+96 DGANLILVQADGT
-110 EIVIV
+110 EVVIL
-115 NGATKIPTML
+115 NGAAKIPTML

-151 DGSFSAS
+151 DGSYSAS
-158 GRPDSSGAEFDD
+158 GRPDSSGAQFED
-170 SIQAS
+170 SIQGN
-175 QNDPIQLASLLGDT
+175 QNGPIQLASLLGDT
-189 EFGDG
+189 DFGGDG
-194 GGLDDRTAADDQPD
+194 GLDAQTGADDQPD
-208 AFDMGSPFIFAE
+208 AFDMGSPFIFSE

-229 NETITG
+229 NETING
-235 TLAFDGGDDFGI
+235 TLGFDGGDDFGI

-255 TFDMVEGTGNGITA
+255 TFDMAEGTGAGAATA
-269 PLTSGGQAVTVSTS
+269 LTSGGHAVTVSTS

-303 TLTVTNPIT
+303 TLTVTDPVT

-325 PDLGEIGA
+325 PDLGQIGA

-364 GPVQREAGSASL
+364 GPVQREAVGASL

-389 SDAAK
+389 SEAAK

-434 NAGGVYTDATDVGLS
+434 NAEGVYTGASDVGLS
-449 VTGGALTSG
+449 VTGGTLTSG

-506 IFQKLD
+506 IFQELD
-512 HSSDSDA
+512 HTVDSDA

-539 SALITIADDAPVIG
+539 TALITIADDAPVIG
-553 AAGEGS
+553 AAGEGG
-559 EGKVDEGGGNTA
+559 EGKVDEGGSNTA

-609 FSDLPPADGDD
+609 VSDLPPADGDD

-627 SPALS
+627 NSALS

-641 VWSGETEIALG
+641 VWSGETEIGLG

-691 AGGYTFDLQG
+691 AGGYTFELQG

-706 GHGETGSETDILTFE
+706 GHGETGSKADILTFE

-749 NGSAVEV
+749 TGNAVDITSDEGDIVTWSSLGSSPSDGAGDGS
-756 TADED
+756 TT
-761 DISNFLSSGTH
+761 G
-772 PNDGAA
+772 PNDSLVG
-778 DGSISDFSPIGWGDA
+778 P

-850 YVNVAGG
+850 YVNGGGG
-857 AGIGW
+857 AGLDSLA
-862 GDRPVFSLTLDHA
+862 DRPVFSLALDHT

-887 DHVAGNGENTALKS
+887 DHVTGNGENTALKS

-940 VPSIIATGASTTI
+940 APSIIATGASTTI

-1032 GGKAIFLFQ
+1032 GGKAIFLFE

-1078 VSLHQGNTATS
+1078 VSLHQGNTATF
-1089 NETVNLGGKISA
+1089 NETVNLGDKISA
-1101 VVTATDYDGDIVRDT
+1101 VVTATDYDGDVVRDT

-1135 KVSFTADEDDISNLL
+1135 KVSATADEDDISNLL
-1150 SSGNHPNDGTADGS
+1150 SSGTHPNDGTADGS

-1219 GTLSYAMVGDALV
+1219 GTLSYAMIGDALV
-1232 AYVNVAG
+1232 AYVNVVG

-1250 DQATGAFIYQ
+1250 DHATGAFTYQ
-1260 QYDQLDHVTGNG
+1260 QYDQLDHVAGNG

-1314 DDVPEIAIFTDE
+1314 DDVPEIAIVANK
-1326 TVTIDETSGFRDD
+1326 TVTIDETSGFQNDD
-1339 NINAGSIGSLFAGV
+1339 IGAGSVGSLFAGV

-1379 GADDNVST
+1379 GADDNLST

-1394 GGNGINSGL
+1394 GGNGIDSGL
-1403 VTTDG
+1403 LTTGG
-1408 APIYLYLE
+1408 ANIYLYLE
-1416 GEVVVGRVGGANGMA
+1416 GEVVVGRVGGADGLA
-1431 AFAIAIDGDGRVSVA
+1431 AFAIAIDSDGRVSVA
-1446 EYLSLKHPNNASSDE
+1446 EYLSLQHPNNASSDE
-1461 GINLSGKISA
+1461 GVNLSGKISA

-1493 AFEDDGPSVG
+1493 TFEDDGPSVG
-1503 GNGAVWVDDD
+1503 ANSGVWVDDD
-1513 NVVGAQGNSGGTG
+1513 NVVGAQGNNGGEG
-1526 DHALANITGEL
+1526 DHALANTTGVL

-1546 SIAWKTT
+1546 SIAWKTA
-1553 GAPTGFTYVRD
+1553 GAPSGFTYVHD
-1564 GDALLVKQGA
+1564 GNALLVMQGT
-1574 TTVMTITLD
+1574 TTVMTVTLD
-1583 TATGAYSVTQ
+1583 TATGAYTVTQ
-1593 NAAIDHPAGNNEN
+1593 NAAIDHPMGNDENEVSFN
-1606 DVAFDLTY
+1606 LTY
-1614 TVTDGDGDRV
+1614 TVTDGDGDHV

-1629 INADDDTPI
+1629 INADDDTPV
-1638 SNGVIGTG
+1638 STGVIGTG

-1652 AGGSIAGEL
+1652 VGGSIAGEL

-1710 AVTIFTFTVDPATG
+1710 TATIFTFSVDPATG
-1724 HYAFAQTGPLDHTQT
+1724 HYTFTQTGPLDHTDS
-1739 VVIDGASIPAAA
+1739 VVIDGVSIPAATLDA
-1751 LGAVGSHAAVP
+1751 AGSHAAVA
-1762 DVGGNDLAFVGR
+1762 DVGGNDLAFVGH
-1774 MPDGDAIIRVSND
+1774 MTDGDAIIRVSNS
-1787 GNSAVTWTLNNNN
+1787 GNTAVTWTLDNNNP
-1800 GGTDYSLEIPAHTTW
+1800 GGTDYVLNIPAHTTW
-1815 YVNVGNVT
+1815 YLNVGNVP
-1823 NQTKFDLIGD
+1823 NQTKFDLD
-1833 GSSQNTTVNNGHQ
+1833 GVGSPNGSTTVNNGHS
-1846 PIVVIG
+1846 ITFTD
-1852 GDSALA
+1852 GDGSLA

-1864 VTVTDGDGDSVALN
+1864 VTVTDGDGDSVALHD
-1878 GQLIVTVTDSV
+1878 QLIVTVTDSV
-1889 PTAGPNASG
+1889 PTAGPNTIG

-1907 ITAALTGLAWG
+1907 ITAALTGLSWG

-1935 TDQDG
+1935 KDQNG
-1940 APVAGLSSSGRPVTI
+1940 ASVTTLSSNGNPVTI
-1955 DVINGVLTGFVGS
+1955 AVIGGVLTGFTGS
-1968 ANPPAPGDIVFT
+1968 ANPPALDHIVFT
-1980 ASLNVATGAYS
+1980 ALLNAATGGYT

-2003 NATSQYLDLALSFTA
+2003 NATSQYLDLALGFTA

-2028 TVIVRVDAAGT
+2028 TVTVRVDAAGS
-2039 IGSIN
+2039 IDSIN

-2054 NLDDAAHMIG
+2054 NLDGAAHMVG

-2075 GATVIDKVVGID
+2075 GATVIDKVIGID

-2108 EANKLTGNGGS
+2108 EANKLTGNGGN
-2119 DHLDGGLGADILDGG
+2119 DYLDGGLGADVLDGG
-2134 AGNDT
+2134 EGNDT

-2152 NIQRADGSLMAV
+2152 NIQLGDGSLLAV
-2164 SIAGLAGTA
+2164 NIAGLAGTA
-2173 DKVVGGAGYDTIILE
+2173 DKVIGGAGNDTIILE
-2188 RNGKSGFVAD
+2188 RDGKSGFVAD
-2198 YSTAPDYLSGI
+2198 YSTAPGYLSGV

-2238 GAGNDIIGGSNSAD
+2238 GDGNDILGGSNSAD
-2252 VINGGMGNDLIFGLG
+2252 IINGGDGNDLISGLG
-2267 GNDTINGGT
+2267 GNDTLTGGNGDDVIWGGLGADTIHGGAGSDTIDLTADLTYAAGTLHTVPVVGLTTVGVDISGKAGTLDLINGGFDLADT
-2276 GGDTFNYAIG
+2276 IYLKAGSTGFVLDGYQTNIEGVERIVGTDGDDVIVMRSDYVTDDGAGRTTIEGGLGNDTIVGGAGNDFLDGAQGADTLAGGDGADILKGGADNDALWGGKASDNLYGNGTTNQGSDLTATIGEADSANYGGPADKYHVFFNANAFNSGLGIWQVEALGGAPELMDGGPGSNTDNLYGIELIKFSNGIVLDLTDPVRVFDGANLVGTYDTIQAANDAASTLAGFRIELVGTIVGETATITKESLTVVGGVDDTGITLTLDGVQNLTLGGAAPINVAGNGLNNGVQGNDGENVITSGKGSDALNGGAGNDKFILSADIDDAGSQGSRTVTLGDGSTRQVSLNQLSGEGDTLTGGTGIDRVELVAAAGAKGFVFDRANYPGNLSGAEEFIGTDGDDVILLPKSYTSGDISELLIDGGKGNDVLQGSDSQADRILGGDGNDLISGLGGNDILEGGAGSDEIWGGAGNDQINGGSGIDNITGGLGDDTIDGGIGGDTFNYAIG
-2286 EGVDTI
+2286 DGVDTI
-2292 DGGADPDALLTSGNA
+2292 DGGTQGDVLLTSGNA
-2307 TAESAILTVTS
+2307 TAESAVLTVTS

-2346 EGADKI
+2346 DGADKI

-2358 AAETITIS
+2358 SAETITIE
-2366 GNSNLLQVFGNGIPS
+2366 GNSNLLQVYGNGIPS
-2381 ISGISTSELTIEGKG
+2381 VSGISTSELTIEGKG
-2396 GNDAIN
+2396 GNDVIN
-2402 ASSLNTVALPPVAL
+2402 ASNLNTVALPPVAL

-2439 EGNDTVLYK
+2439 AGNDTILYK
-2448 VGAGADTI
+2448 VGAGADI
-2456 NGGSE
+2456 IDGGSE
-2461 TGASNPDY
+2461 TGLSNPDY

-2489 SGTDIVAG
+2489 GGSDIVAG

-2528 SAGDSISVGD
+2528 SAGDSIAVGD

-2543 IAPTTVAINGGIGN
+2543 IAPTTVVINGGVGS

-2568 KVEINDVDDTTGG
+2568 KVEINDVDGAGPDT
-2581 DVDTVKLAGKWADY
+2581 DTVKLAGKWADY
-2595 IITRAPDGTFSFS
+2595 TITEFDGTFTFS
-2608 LGGNVV
+2608 QGGHVV
-2614 ATAKNIEQFTFMGE
+2614 ATAKNIEQFTFQGE
-2628 NGGLGGTIPA
+2628 NGGPVQA
-2638 FDLVN
+2638 ADLLN
-2643 DAPIAAADSDTVI
+2643 DAPHAGADSNAGDPVV
-2656 EAGGIANGTA
+2656 EAGGVSNGTL
-2666 GDASATGN
+2666 GDPSAIG
-2674 VLTNDNDADIFDTKT
+2674 
-2689 VTSIRFGAGAVT
+2689 
-2701 AVPDNNGDVLVAGTY
+2701 
-2716 GMLTIHADGTYA
+2716 
-2728 YALDNNDAD
+2728 
-2737 TQALAQNASVSE
+2737 
-2749 VFTYGM
+2749 
-2755 KDAHGLTSTA
+2755 
-2765 SLTIAIT
+2765 
-2772 GTGDATVVDLNGAAA
+2772 
-2787 GNGAATN
+2787 
-2794 ATEQTPQQ
+2794 
-2802 FAWQASLADVDSST
+2802 
-2816 LQSMTVTLAN
+2816 
-2826 NLDGASETLFL
+2826 
-2837 NATATAAAAGLNV
+2837 
-2850 GYNSTTG
+2850 
-2857 VLSITGLASI
+2857 
-2867 ATYQTILK
+2867 
-2875 NIVYQDN
+2875 
-2882 SDNPDTSVDRTL
+2882 
-2894 TVVVNDGVSDSAPQV
+2894 
-2909 ATIHMIAINDAPV
+2909 
-2922 LAGTLTATVAE
+2922 
-2933 GSSHVLTFAELD
+2933 
-2945 YADPDDVDGGVVFH
+2945 
-2959 VSGVTHG
+2959 
-2966 VISNDGAPA
+2966 
-2975 TSFTAAELK
+2975 
-2984 AGLITYTHDGSE
+2984 
-2996 GPTAS
+2996 
-3001 FSVKVEDGNEDNS
+3001 
-3014 APGTGTFNFAVTP
+3014 
-3027 VNDAPVAVDD
+3027 
-3037 VYFIDEDTTLSGV
+3037 

-3056 TDADGDTLIRVGNIT
+3056 TDADVFDSKQVVAIQFGSGPATAVPAGNGDVTIAGTYGTLTIHSDGSYAYALDNNDGDTQALAQDAAASDVFTYTMADAHGLTSNANLTINIT
-3071 VGGQPTASASLGSGG
+3071 GTNDAPVLNGTIADQVIAEDNALSFTVPGGTFSDVDSPSLTYTATLADGTSALPGWLHFDAATMTFSGTPDLNWNGAIDVKVTASDGSLSVSDTFTLTVTPVNDAPIVTNDVYVTDEDTALSGLKLFANDSDVEGSPLTANGIAVGSQLGG
-3086 AFTYHAGANESGYSV
+3086 SISFEQNGTLRFEPLANESGYAV
-3101 IDYTVSDGNLTS
+3101 LQYGVSDGNLSSTGTV
-3113 QATITVNIRPIA
+3113 TIDVRPVA

-3137 EGAAVAIGLNIALG
+3137 EDATAALSLNIAVG

-3157 KVTKIELSGFPDG
+3157 KVTRVELSGFPAG

-3175 GSLVNGVLVIE
+3175 GSLEGAVWVVT

-3198 TAPHDFAGNFNLSV
+3198 TPPTNYAGDFTLNV
-3212 SATVLDS
+3212 KATVIDS
-3219 ATLSDLAVHTD
+3219 ATLSDGHVYTN
-3230 TKVSTGSI
+3230 TKDSNGSI
-3238 GIVITPV
+3238 GVSITPV
-3245 NDGQATISVTD
+3245 NDGHPTVAITD
-3256 LTQTATDPTVGDVLR
+3256 STPATDPTVGDVLH

-3281 ATNVVHTWLRD
+3281 PTNVVYTWLRD
-3292 GNDTGV
+3292 GNAFGATG
-3298 TTADYTLTADD
+3298 ADYTLTAADT
-3309 VGHQISVQTTYVDGQ
+3309 GHKLSVKTTYVDGQ
-3324 NFSETVTSGATAA
+3324 NFSETVTSTESAT
-3337 VITNNHA
+3337 VISNNHA
-3344 PVAVNDTLSFG
+3344 PVA
-3355 GGATPAPS
+3355 
-3363 GTGWSLNA
+3363 
-3371 ENGHY
+3371 
-3376 YKVVAG
+3376 
-3382 NYSWTQAATAAA
+3382 A
-3394 ADGGYLATITSQSEQ
+3394 ADRIY
-3409 NFIQS
+3409 
-3414 AGTLGTNWYVAQ
+3414 TNAQ
-3426 NAWIGGSDSAT
+3426 NEEIEFKHSW
-3437 EGTWK
+3437 
-3442 WVTGPESETT
+3442 
-3452 FWTGASGGTPAGYE
+3452 
-3466 NWNTGEPNNWGAG
+3466 
-3479 EDHAQMI
+3479 
-3486 FVAGGL
+3486 
-3492 WNDGTNTTAPN
+3492 
-3503 GQFGDYV
+3503 
-3510 GYVVEVGGAITNGG
+3510 
-3524 ISEDVTKTF
+3524 
-3533 AVTLLTANDT
+3533 LLSNDT
-3543 DADGDAL
+3543 DADGNSLSINSFTWSSNGPVKVINAGAFDNGD
-3550 TVISVTN
+3550 TQISVTLGQGN
-3557 SAAGAVVT
+3557 SGTFSYGITDGSAG
-3565 LNGDG
+3565 
-3570 TISYNASS
+3570 S
-3578 SATLQALGAG
+3578 GA
-3588 ETVTDTFSYTIDDGH
+3588 TVTVQRTANLAITGSSQSDILIDTFSN
-3603 GGTATATATITIN
+3603 GT
-3616 GVNDAPVITSSA
+3616 
-3628 TISLVENSSAAYQIV
+3628 
-3643 ATDVDHDTAL
+3643 
-3653 VYSLT
+3653 
-3658 GTDAA
+3658 
-3663 LFNVSST
+3663 ST
-3670 GAVTFKNAPDF
+3670 VT
-3681 DIPADNGANN
+3681 
-3691 KYDIIVHATD
+3691 
-3701 GIADTTKAVQVSV
+3701 
-3714 TDVNEAPAVGNEPY
+3714 
-3728 AVGRG
+3728 
-3733 YSFTGADATYGNQVI
+3733 
-3748 TLPAGLFTDPENAA
+3748 
-3762 LTWSVNLPSV
+3762 
-3772 KWAFDSSSHTL
+3772 
-3783 TFQNDVPTGVYDIVV
+3783 
-3798 NGSDGVNTAS
+3798 
-3808 QTIKVWVAGSTAV
+3808 
-3821 SPTANGNANHLIGG
+3821 
-3835 NTTNDNINGGDGS
+3835 
-3848 DFIHGRGRSDNLS
+3848 
-3861 GGNGVDVIY
+3861 
-3870 GGVNDTNGNDT
+3870 
-3881 ISGGSGDD
+3881 
-3889 YLNGNEGNDTI
+3889 
-3900 YGDGDNDWLD
+3900 LD
-3910 GGAGNDQLIGGT
+3910 GGAGSDYIIGGSRNNVIIGDQSDYLIDGGT
-3922 GSDTILGGTGNDTIY
+3922 GSNDTIQVSSSFTSASDAQIVNIDAFTLTGAATLNISNQSEGFVIKGSAFADTITGGGGNDTIT
-3937 YGSGDGADRVYG
+3937 G
-3949 GSGDDT
+3949 G
-3955 LYVDGTGNSD
+3955 
-3965 ILNVVVS
+3965 
-3972 NGVITQFAG
+3972 AG
-3981 GTVQDVEN
+3981 G
-3989 IALYMW
+3989 
-3995 DEGSAGDTL
+3995 
-4004 SYSGTASTENIT
+4004 
-4016 VDLAAGTATGF
+4016 
-4027 NDIVDVEN
+4027 
-4035 VTGGNGND
+4035 D
-4043 TLTGTSGTNTLIGG
+4043 TLTGG
-4057 AGNDTLMGG
+4057 AGS
-4066 AGADTLTGNT
+4066 
-4076 GADTFK
+4076 DTFVI
-4082 FASGASAVSIGGS
+4082 AAGDSTPQIGGS
-4095 GNGGSISG
+4095 FNDGTITG
-4103 YDVVTD
+4103 YDVITD
-4109 FNVADHDKLEFTIAP
+4109 WASGDKLDFSV
-4124 FAVGNTSGVDGNNSS
+4124 AVKQAYLFGNGVDS
-4139 LTINGATVKSHAI
+4139 
-4152 LNGIITFDDSG
+4152 
-4163 TYSSSSPLTL
+4163 TL
-4173 ASMSNVAA
+4173 AIGGDTVELHTVNYQTGIATFYGTDGGDYQTYPSLSINSTQALAA
-4181 VVQYLRANDLGSA
+4181 ITQYLTRTVIGEA
-4194 GATVAFTAT
+4194 GATLAFNAM
-4203 ISGVAHTFV
+4203 GNAYV
-4212 YQQVGNSQNV
+4212 YQQTGNGAGGTLV
-4222 NNDILIDLVDVN
+4222 ELTGVTLTDIYTTPFTPNGVVSSI
-4234 LASLS
+4234 
-4239 ALISAAAVDPI
+4239 DPI

-4255 RNGFAFTSLEDGV
+4255 HNGFTFSSVEDGV

-4280 VAWTKTDGILAFDV
+4280 VAWTKTDGILAYDV

-4305 IFTPNFAGG
+4305 IFTPNFGG
-4314 AHAGGVA
+4314 GTHAGGVA

-4348 DANGNGVSDEGEL
+4348 DANGNGISDEGEL
-4361 KGLNNYGIT
+4361 KGLHDYGIT
-4370 GISLDAESAEGY
+4370 GISLDAHGAEGY

-4533 LFDDDKH
+4533 LFDDEKH
-4540 SANISHV
+4540 AANISHV